1 MAATISTTSPKPRTQ
16 VIWGT
21 WNVDGVTYSGRRID
35 VDSLCHL
42 EWIDT
47 TPPAVSEASVEYLNT
62 KPLTAWEKE
71 FVGTIANC
79 LMRGWDVSEKRL
91 AVWNKICLK
100 HQVTDKDVSSSAAS
114 LSGVQS
120 PAYAK
125 SRGTMSTSSVSDGS
139 GTYSQTTV
147 TDPLDEIPF

>member
-21 WNVDGVTYSGRRID
+21 WNVDGTTYSGRRID
-35 VDSLCHL
+35 VDTLCHL

-47 TPPAVSEASVEYLNT
+47 TPPAVSEASVSFVNT
-62 KPLTAWEKE
+62 KPLTDWERE
-71 FVGTIANC
+71 FVATIANC
-79 LMRGWDVSEKRL
+79 LARGWDVSEKRL

-100 HQVTDKDVSSSAAS
+100 HKVTDKEVSPSGESQSDVAS
-114 LSGVQS
+114 PV
-120 PAYAK
+120 YAK
-125 SRGTMSTSSVSDGS
+125 SRGGLSTSSVSDGL
-139 GTYSQTTV
+139 GTYSPTTA